1 MSFVKKKDK
10 KKKQENKSEID
21 GRKHKNKIYGR
32 GEVYDEINEKLVV
45 PPVPPRQPRSQ
56 AKQKRKSTQF
66 TVAGDLRQ
74 DYENVTVLVL
84 PASLQSIETLSDG
97 EISDSGSLSPPPAP
111 PRSPR
116 LSHHRRP
123 PVPTPRSRNNT
134 ATGSTGDTDC
144 DRNVQDAML
153 SYATLEKSGK
163 QSKNKGAAK
172 QTAECPVWKGT
183 EMEMPVADI
192 SDQSQPPPQK
202 PAMLQIFIPLD
213 QATGAPLGYGLEFS
227 KILKSISFD
236 LESLTLALKLYFSQ
250 N

>member
-116 LSHHRRP
+116 LSRQRRP
-123 PVPTPRSRNNT
+123 PLPTPRSRNNT
-134 ATGSTGDTDC
+134 ATRSTGDTDC
-144 DRNVQDAML
+144 DGNVQDAML
-153 SYATLEKSGK
+153 SYATLAKSGK

-172 QTAECPVWKGT
+172 QTAESPVRKHT
-183 EMEMPVADI
+183 EMPIADS
-192 SDQSQPPPQK
+192 SDQSQPPPQT

-213 QATGAPLGYGLEFS
+213 PATGAPLGYGLEFS
-227 KILKSISFD
+227 KYL
-236 LESLTLALKLYFSQ
+236 SL
-250 N
+250 